1 VSGGT
6 ADVVLGH
13 LQRLPLF
20 ALDDARALADLAA
33 VCQIQESAAGEVIL
47 REGSLG
53 DTMLVILSG
62 RVRVERRT
70 VHQDSFTVS
79 FLEQDNFFGEVALL
93 GRDRRSATCVAET
106 DCEFLVIRRDDFV
119 AFGDRHHAAG
129 LVITRRVAT
138 RLADRLLAANEE
150 ILSLFT
156 ALVQEV
162 EGELR

>member
-1 VSGGT
+1 MSPGT
-6 ADVVLGH
+6 TAIRGH

-20 ALDDARALADLAA
+20 GLDDPQELADLAA
-33 VCQIQESAAGEVIL
+33 VCQIQRSAAGEVIL
-47 REGSLG
+47 QEGSLG
-53 DTMLVILSG
+53 DTMLVILAG

-79 FLEQDNFFGEVALL
+79 FLEEGNFFGELALL
-93 GRDRRSATCVAET
+93 GRERRSASCVAET

-129 LVITRRVAT
+129 LAITRRVAS